1 MAAAARGADGEAH
14 MRATVLVVE
23 DNEDNRALV
32 AKVLGY
38 AGYRVVEAASGE
50 EALELVAR
58 GPPDLILM
66 DLNLGGMNGF
76 EATRRLKEDPASARV
91 PVVALTAYAMVGDR
105 ERALEAGCDGYIA
118 KPVDVRRLPE
128 QVETFIRGR
137 PA

>member
-1 MAAAARGADGEAH
+1 

>member
-1 MAAAARGADGEAH
+1 LAAAARGADGEAH

-50 EALELVAR
+50 EALELVAG

-76 EATRRLKEDPASARV
+76 EATRRLKEDPATARV

>member
-1 MAAAARGADGEAH
+1 

-38 AGYRVVEAASGE
+38 AGYRVVAAASGE

>member
-76 EATRRLKEDPASARV
+76 EATRRLKEDPATARV

>member
-1 MAAAARGADGEAH
+1 

-76 EATRRLKEDPASARV
+76 EATRRLKEDPATARV